1 VVSEGL
7 AAPNG
12 AIGCTN
18 DTVLFDAKAMDDPLV
33 MILANPY
40 SIVSTPFP
48 YIKLCGHINIDNE
61 PPAT

>member
-7 AAPNG
+7 AAPKG
-12 AIGCTN
+12 AIGWTK
-18 DTVLFDAKAMDDPLV
+18 DTALFDAKAIPVPLS

-48 YIKLCGHINIDNE
+48 YIKLCGQINIDN
-61 PPAT
+61 